1 MTHDQIERGELAE
14 LYVRGRLNDADR
26 AAFEEHYFGCDA
38 CFEEVQRLEQFIAGV
53 REMDLESIPE
63 PAPVPAPVIA
73 MPVWR
78 QPVFY
83 GAMAA
88 CLAMGVLTGWALLV
102 DRARLTQEVADARR
116 VSGEAATRLQM
127 AERELAMRRAAAAA
141 PAPSL
146 AASLPLLMLEATR
159 ADEAPSIQV
168 PPGST
173 TLALWLEPSPAADT
187 TRYRLEVLHGNDVV
201 VTIPALR
208 RNSYGALAVS
218 VPAEKLT
225 AGTYRARLY
234 VEQPKPVLAGDYRFE
249 VRR

>member
-1 MTHDQIERGELAE
+1 MTHDDIERGEMAE

-53 REMDLESIPE
+53 REL
-63 PAPVPAPVIA
+63 PAPVIV
-73 MPVWR
+73 MPLWR
-78 QPVFY
+78 QPAFL

-88 CLAMGVLTGWALLV
+88 FLAMAVLSVWALLV

-116 VSGEAATRLQM
+116 VSTDAASRLQM

-141 PAPSL
+141 PVPSL
-146 AASLPLLMLEATR
+146 AGTLPLLMLEATR
-159 ADEAPSIQV
+159 AEGVPSIQV
-168 PPGST
+168 PAGAG
-173 TLALWLEPSPAADT
+173 TLALWLEPPPAADT
-187 TRYRLEVLHGNDVV
+187 ARYRLEVLHGNDAV
-201 VTIPALR
+201 VTIAGLR

-218 VPAEKLT
+218 VPAEKLMGG
-225 AGTYRARLY
+225 AYRARLLL
-234 VEQPKPVLAGDYRFE
+234 EQAQPSLVGDYRFE